1 MSVRTKTVI
10 TPSDD
15 TNGLDE
21 HTSNLQLGE
30 GASGFAAT
38 NPDHPL
44 SRNFVVSIRASLA
57 ELQAKSG
64 KAVWSPSQEN
74 LKSIFQQRQF
84 VSLKGT
90 SEMQGDLKQV
100 VIHSVTANNV
110 ISTFPVAVGT
120 KMTGVD
126 ENTFSSQGA
135 GFSMIIPANQ
145 VNNNTTTLQKDDVS
159 IAYNFSKQYP
169 GYTAQNLETNGV
181 HAVPSRRFVLVS
193 DDHPLITAIH
203 ENAEQLQAADVQQMP
218 EHMVKVAQPL
228 YETLMPLVKEQ
239 VRSQIKVCDM
249 SSTSVKIAPAEF
261 SSWDQVAQK
270 LVSEKSAP
278 VIQRRDRS
286 INSVGANSDEIDL
299 VKAEYATKLS
309 DIEASVYHEPRE
321 IHMEISACYNF
332 L

>member
-1 MSVRTKTVI
+1 MYFAF
-10 TPSDD
+10 
-15 TNGLDE
+15 
-21 HTSNLQLGE
+21 LQ
-30 GASGFAAT
+30 
-38 NPDHPL
+38 
-44 SRNFVVSIRASLA
+44 
-57 ELQAKSG
+57 
-64 KAVWSPSQEN
+64 
-74 LKSIFQQRQF
+74 
-84 VSLKGT
+84 
-90 SEMQGDLKQV
+90 
-100 VIHSVTANNV
+100 
-110 ISTFPVAVGT
+110 
-120 KMTGVD
+120 
-126 ENTFSSQGA
+126 
-135 GFSMIIPANQ
+135 
-145 VNNNTTTLQKDDVS
+145 
-159 IAYNFSKQYP
+159 
-169 GYTAQNLETNGV
+169 
-181 HAVPSRRFVLVS
+181 
-193 DDHPLITAIH
+193 